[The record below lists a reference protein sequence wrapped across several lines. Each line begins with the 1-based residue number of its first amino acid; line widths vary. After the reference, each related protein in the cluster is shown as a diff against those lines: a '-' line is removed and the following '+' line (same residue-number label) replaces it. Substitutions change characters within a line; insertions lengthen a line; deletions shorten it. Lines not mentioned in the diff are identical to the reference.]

1 MSQELGALVVT
12 LEAQTA
18 AFEKGM
24 AQANKSLEAFG
35 QTSATLDK
43 QFGGM
48 AGKVKNFNAAFDGIK
63 NANATLRTVTAS
75 VMGLFGAIK
84 NFAQARQDMMVLESS
99 FKALL
104 GTSEDAKEMSA
115 RVVAIAKEIGISIPV
130 ASDAVK
136 RLSIGMAQMGYNN
149 QQIAQV
155 AETFLKIGAVGSSVQ
170 EAAGAVFQFS
180 QAMGSGVLR
189 GDELNSLLERQPLI
203 AKEIAAYMKEAGLAI
218 EGTIPELR
226 KMGREGKITS
236 KIMADGLIAA
246 TEKINE
252 QYRNMPLTVEK
263 ATGRMLISWQEFK
276 IRTSEKLELNE
287 NLAAA
292 LTKLQPILDKFLQN
306 LTTVIVWLA
315 ENLEIT
321 LALFGALA
329 VLIGGSLLR
338 SIGLA
343 TTAMRAFT
351 ASTGIGLVIV
361 ALSFAIQYL
370 EEINLAFME
379 SYKWAMEIGVT
390 IGSWFGIDTT
400 EMQMKIE
407 ELTDKILLADKK
419 IKDQQKQATDA
430 IPLAPNQR
438 APKDL
443 DTPDI
448 EAAKKTIREMAMD
461 ATDTK
466 KKIQALQ
473 DVIAGKS
480 KMGKLSESN
489 LAIANAELKKLQDG
503 VRGAGPGIS
512 KWIYELTHQELG
524 GSLSSIKDQLAAV
537 DAEIMK
543 ATDPVKYKALMDARE
558 SVQRKMNES
567 VDFQAY
573 GKGGAQ
579 VEEANRKII
588 ENLKIQEETITR
600 LNAKWAEGTIAA
612 KDYWE
617 QLSNADPKNAYAA
630 YNAEI
635 QKNNELTAF
644 AAERIAALN
653 KLYSEGKLSAEEYWT
668 KAADANP
675 KDAIVAVNAEIVKS
689 NEAIKF
695 NAEKLAYI
703 NELYAN
709 GAINKETWTKLKQGV
724 EETNSELQK
733 MGEAITD
740 AIANNAN
747 NAVNNFIDNIG
758 KAKFSFSDFATSVIK
773 DLTKMMMQMLIM
785 KPLME
790 SFKTFMG
797 LGPATS
803 PSPVPTPLNRSMAFA
818 KGGSFESGTGLPNG
832 IYDSPTLFKFAKG
845 GTFGRI
851 GMLGEAGAEAIMPL
865 RRNSSGQ
872 LGVQAQASPTNIVI
886 NNNAQV
892 EVTASESTNMDGMKT
907 IDIMI
912 EKKVKDMFGTGQ
924 MDKSMR
930 SSYGLNR
937 AAV

>member
-1 MSQELGALVVT
+1 M
-12 LEAQTA
+12 
-18 AFEKGM
+18 GM
-24 AQANKSLEAFG
+24 
-35 QTSATLDK
+35 
-43 QFGGM
+43 
-48 AGKVKNFNAAFDGIK
+48 
-63 NANATLRTVTAS
+63 
-75 VMGLFGAIK
+75 
-84 NFAQARQDMMVLESS
+84 
-99 FKALL
+99 
-104 GTSEDAKEMSA
+104 DAK
-115 RVVAIAKEIGISIPV
+115 
-130 ASDAVK
+130 
-136 RLSIGMAQMGYNN
+136 
-149 QQIAQV
+149 
-155 AETFLKIGAVGSSVQ
+155 
-170 EAAGAVFQFS
+170 
-180 QAMGSGVLR
+180 
-189 GDELNSLLERQPLI
+189 
-203 AKEIAAYMKEAGLAI
+203 
-218 EGTIPELR
+218 
-226 KMGREGKITS
+226 
-236 KIMADGLIAA
+236 
-246 TEKINE
+246 
-252 QYRNMPLTVEK
+252 
-263 ATGRMLISWQEFK
+263 
-276 IRTSEKLELNE
+276 
-287 NLAAA
+287 
-292 LTKLQPILDKFLQN
+292 
-306 LTTVIVWLA
+306 
-315 ENLEIT
+315 
-321 LALFGALA
+321 
-329 VLIGGSLLR
+329 
-338 SIGLA
+338 
-343 TTAMRAFT
+343 
-351 ASTGIGLVIV
+351 
-361 ALSFAIQYL
+361 
-370 EEINLAFME
+370 
-379 SYKWAMEIGVT
+379 
-390 IGSWFGIDTT
+390 
-400 EMQMKIE
+400 
-407 ELTDKILLADKK
+407 
-419 IKDQQKQATDA
+419 
-430 IPLAPNQR
+430 
-438 APKDL
+438 
-443 DTPDI
+443 
-448 EAAKKTIREMAMD
+448 
-461 ATDTK
+461 DTK
-466 KKIQALQ
+466 VKIQALK

-480 KMGKLSESN
+480 KMGKLTDSE

-503 VRGAGPGIS
+503 VRNAGPGIS
-512 KWIYELTHQELG
+512 KWIYDLTHQELG

-644 AAERIAALN
+644 AVERITALN

-803 PSPVPTPLNRSMAFA
+803 PSPVPTPLGRSMAFA